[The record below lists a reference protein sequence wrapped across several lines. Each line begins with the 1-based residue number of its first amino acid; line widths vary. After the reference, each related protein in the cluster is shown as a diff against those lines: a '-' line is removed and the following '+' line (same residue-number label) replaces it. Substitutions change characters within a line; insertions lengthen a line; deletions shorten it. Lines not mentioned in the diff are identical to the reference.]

1 MKLNFSW
8 FTNLLG
14 WPKAEVQVDPWPF
27 PIERKP
33 RVPKATTRKPAV
45 KKATKKVPTKVAKK
59 KAVKV
64 KK

>member
-14 WPKAEVQVDPWPF
+14 WPKVQVEPWPF
-27 PIERKP
+27 PAPRKP

-45 KKATKKVPTKVAKK
+45 KKAAKKVPTKVAKK
-59 KAVKV
+59 KVTKV

>member
-1 MKLNFSW
+1 MKFNFSW

-14 WPKAEVQVDPWPF
+14 WPKAEVQVEPWPF
-27 PIERKP
+27 PAPRKP

-45 KKATKKVPTKVAKK
+45 KKVVKKVPTKIAKK
-59 KAVKV
+59 NVTKV